1 MPLGGS
7 MHPEDDYWR
16 IKSLF
21 NNSVNGGKGFSMKDQ
36 IEIIKKER
44 EYLLQCEIDELNK
57 Y

>member
-1 MPLGGS
+1 